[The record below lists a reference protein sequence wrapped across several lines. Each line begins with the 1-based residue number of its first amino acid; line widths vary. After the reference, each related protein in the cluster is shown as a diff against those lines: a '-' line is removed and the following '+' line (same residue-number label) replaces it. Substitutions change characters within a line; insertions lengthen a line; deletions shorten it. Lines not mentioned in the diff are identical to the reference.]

1 MKRILL
7 LVLLLWAIGGTTDA
21 YSQGFLKK
29 LKEKAEKVSEKVLG
43 NQQQEQQ
50 SSQDQQ
56 QELELPLQTQDQ
68 NAGNYGEEDEP
79 VLGAKDPKAPRILS
93 FSIGKNAGI
102 LDHEKGKID
111 VTVDP
116 AIDFNNIIPTYSVGT
131 GVNASPASGVRLDPD
146 KAAYFTLRDEDGRQR
161 VYELILH
168 LRGLEIKDLRAGI
181 KCGTLRM
188 RNTMQGYPEVYTT
201 SYFDNYGQTIAMI
214 NDLRTGTII
223 DYATGKIIV
232 LEAVSTIAKLKEIA
246 DDAANLRK
254 PDIPTMP
261 ATMQELENALK
272 NGPKDVEYV
281 YTAYE
286 IPGLAEKLPN
296 PLLTNNEVMPESM
309 LARMNARKLPVTTV
323 AGKPCFTMEVASPE
337 GDMRGHYYSWKNIS
351 FGGGVKGALWSA
363 VISFTESVPAGIFL
377 PPNGWRT
384 RAEWQKEADAVSEA
398 AGKTLRKNV
407 EPLANTPE
415 FQAIRQ
421 FLDEYSKEQ
430 TGHGLEEVK

>member
-7 LVLLLWAIGGTTDA
+7 LVLLLLAIGGTTDA

-29 LKEKAEKVSEKVLG
+29 LKQKAEKVSSKVLG
-43 NQQQEQQ
+43 EQQTQEQR
-50 SSQDQQ
+50 SGQDQQ
-56 QELELPLQTQDQ
+56 QALELPLQPQDQ
-68 NAGNYGEEDEP
+68 DVENYDEGDEP
-79 VLGAKDPKAPRILS
+79 ILGSKDPKAPRILS
-93 FSIGKNAGI
+93 FSIGKDTGI

-116 AIDFNNIIPTYSVGT
+116 AIDFNNIIPTYSVDT
-131 GVNASPASGVRLDPD
+131 GISASPASGVRLDPD
-146 KAAYFTLRDEDGRQR
+146 KAAYFTLRDGAGRQR

-168 LRGLEIKDLRAGI
+168 LRGLEIKDLRAGV

-188 RNTMQGYPEVYTT
+188 RNTMQGYPDIHTT
-201 SYFDNYGQTIAMI
+201 SYFDNYGQTVALI

-223 DYATGKIIV
+223 DYTTGKIIV

-246 DDAANLRK
+246 DDVANLRK
-254 PDIPTMP
+254 PDMPAIPTM
-261 ATMQELENALK
+261 QDLENAQK
-272 NGPKDVEYV
+272 NGLKDVEYV

-286 IPGLAEKLPN
+286 IPGLAEKFPN
-296 PLLTNNEVMPESM
+296 PLLTDIEVLPASF

-323 AGKPCFTMEVASPE
+323 ARKPCFTLEIISPE
-337 GDMRGHYYSWKNIS
+337 GDMRMQSYSWKNIS

-363 VISFTESVPAGIFL
+363 VVSFTESVPAGIFS
-377 PPNGWRT
+377 PPNGWRP

-398 AGKTLRKNV
+398 AGKTFRRNT

-421 FLDEYSKEQ
+421 FLDEYSKEL
-430 TGHGLEEVK
+430 TGHGLEYEK

>member
-7 LVLLLWAIGGTTDA
+7 LVLLLLAIGGTTDA

-29 LKEKAEKVSEKVLG
+29 LKEKAEKVSGKVLG
-43 NQQQEQQ
+43 TQSEQKQEQEQQ
-50 SSQDQQ
+50 VS
-56 QELELPLQTQDQ
+56 ELPPEIFNPD
-68 NAGNYGEEDEP
+68 AEPPEEDEP
-79 VLGAKDPKAPRILS
+79 ELGSKDPNAPRIVS
-93 FSIGKNAGI
+93 FSIGNETGI
-102 LDHEKGKID
+102 IDHEKGRID

-116 AIDFNNIIPTYSVGT
+116 AIDFDNIIPTYSVGT

-146 KAAYFTLRDEDGRQR
+146 KAAYFTLRDGDGRQR

-168 LRGLEIKDLRAGI
+168 LRGLEIKDLRAGV

-188 RNTMQGYPEVYTT
+188 RNTMQGYPEVHTT

-223 DYATGKIIV
+223 DYTTGKIIV
-232 LEAVSTIAKLKEIA
+232 LEAVSTIAKLKEVT
-246 DDAANLRK
+246 DDAANLRM

-272 NGPKDVEYV
+272 NGLKDVEYV
-281 YTAYE
+281 YTVYKV
-286 IPGLAEKLPN
+286 PGLAEKFPN

-309 LARMNARKLPVTTV
+309 LVRMNARKLPVTTV

-337 GDMRGHYYSWKNIS
+337 GDMRGQYYSWKNIS

-407 EPLANTPE
+407 GPLANTPE

-421 FLDEYSKEQ
+421 FLDEYSKEL
-430 TGHGLEEVK
+430 TGHGLEKE